1 MENNSLYMSLKNK
14 IMMEI
19 LNGTYRIGEAIPS
32 ERDLSRTNN
41 MSRAAVHKAL
51 EIFEREGIL
60 QRTLGKGTIVSMNQQ
75 GRGGN
80 LNTIALVAPAQRRFF
95 ANFINSFQ
103 KVADI
108 HNSLVVFIQQSEDE
122 FIQDTLFKLLQNN
135 IHNVVIWLDFET
147 ISKEYVQRL
156 RCLGMNIVFFDITVF
171 SPYADCICLDNQD
184 AITSLYNYALEKGSK
199 KIAYITRQN
208 TTPSSFYEREQ
219 AFLSLSPFGIV
230 WEFPWDYQNFL
241 ANHTEKFIF
250 EYFMPKYKPDT
261 VICSD
266 GEVGIILKKAM
277 IQNDIND
284 ILLISVDDFDE
295 AEELEITVY
304 KQPYDLYAEAIYNSL
319 MEQNSTS
326 TNWTASISRVKGELI
341 IRD

>member
-14 IMMEI
+14 IMKEI

-32 ERDLSRTNN
+32 ESDLSRTNN
-41 MSRAAVHKAL
+41 MSRATVHKAL

-60 QRTLGKGTIVSMNQQ
+60 QRTLGKGTIVNMNQQ
-75 GRGGN
+75 GRGGD

-147 ISKEYVQRL
+147 ISSEYIQRL

-184 AITSLYNYALEKGSK
+184 AISSLYNYALEKGSK

-208 TTPSSFYEREQ
+208 TTPSSFCEREQ
-219 AFLSLSPFGIV
+219 AFLNLSPFRII

-241 ANHTEKFIF
+241 ANYTEKFIF
-250 EYFMPKYKPDT
+250 EYFMPEYRPDT

-266 GEVGIILKKAM
+266 GEVGIVLKKAM
-277 IQNDIND
+277 MQNDIND
-284 ILLISVDDFDE
+284 ILLISLDDFDE
-295 AEELEITVY
+295 AEELNITVY

-319 MEQNSTS
+319 KEQNINSA
-326 TNWTASISRVKGELI
+326 NWTASIYRVKGELI
-341 IRD
+341 TYD